1 MQKIKFGISISLS
14 GRYSIQGKESF
25 EGLALWVQDINNSGG
40 IFVGEYGKK
49 FPVDLIYYDD
59 ESSADKC
66 KEIVEGLINQD
77 KIDVLIGP
85 YSSGITL
92 AASSIAEKYKKILWN
107 HGGSSDEIF
116 KQGFKYLVSAIT
128 PASEYFGGIID
139 MIRKIDSEAKKIAI
153 VRAEDSG
160 FSENVARGVKDYG
173 EGIGFQVTE
182 FKYPS
187 GTKNFSSL
195 LGEVTDNSPDLIL
208 CVGRTD
214 DDLLLAKQILSKKS
228 RAKAV
233 GFVVAG
239 IKEFG
244 EALGKNA
251 DGFLGPSQWEEG
263 KGIKIEPD
271 FGPYSTEFVDKFR
284 KAYNKKPDY
293 TAAQSYNIGLII
305 QKCIEDT
312 GTLDD
317 LALRETASKL
327 ALKTFYGDFKIDPL
341 TGAQVGHRTLIVQWS
356 HGEKLIVH
364 PEEIS
369 EATLSYPL
377 VFS

>member
-25 EGLALWVQDINNSGG
+25 EGLALWVKDINNSGG
-40 IFVGEYGKK
+40 IFVGEYEKK
-49 FPVDLIYYDD
+49 FPVELLYYDD

-66 KEIVEGLINQD
+66 REIVERLINQD

-85 YSSGITL
+85 YSSGINL

-128 PASEYFGGIID
+128 PAAGYFTGGID
-139 MIRKIDSEAKKIAI
+139 MVRKIDTEAKKIAI
-153 VRAEDSG
+153 LQAEDSG
-160 FSENVARGVKDYG
+160 FSANVAKGARLYG
-173 EGIGFQVTE
+173 EGTGFQVTE

-187 GTKNFSSL
+187 GTKNFSWL
-195 LGEVTDNSPDLIL
+195 LGELTDNSPDLIL
-208 CVGRTD
+208 CVGRAE
-214 DDLLLAKQILSKKS
+214 DDLLLAKQILLKKS

-233 GFVVAG
+233 GLVVAG

-263 KGIKIEPD
+263 IKIEPD
-271 FGPYSTEFVDKFR
+271 SGPYSTEFVDKFR
-284 KAYNKKPDY
+284 KAYNKKPGY

-305 QKCIEDT
+305 QKCIEDA
-312 GTLDD
+312 GTLED
-317 LALRETASKL
+317 LVLREIASKL
-327 ALKTFYGDFKIDPL
+327 DFKTFYGHFKIDPL
-341 TGAQVGHRTLIVQWS
+341 TGAQVGHKMVIVQWM
-356 HGEKLIVH
+356 GGKKLIVY
-364 PEEIS
+364 PEYVA
-369 EATLSYPL
+369 EANLVYPL
-377 VFS
+377 RIPKI